1 MANPKSSNGK
11 SKTASNGSGKTPAK
25 SSAAKGLHDL
35 FLDQL
40 KDIYW
45 AEKALT
51 KAIPKMIKNAT
62 SQELKEALTDHL
74 DVTEEQ
80 VSRCEEVF
88 AAVDMKA
95 VAKKCEAMEGLMKE
109 ATDIFESTEAG
120 SVRDAGIICA
130 AQKVEHY
137 EIATYGTLVA
147 WAKQLG
153 ETEAASLLEETL
165 NEEKEADVT
174 LTEIAEAN
182 VNEEAEERDD
192 ENTPTMVK
200 SRKTK

>member
-11 SKTASNGSGKTPAK
+11 SASNGAGKKPAK
-25 SSAAKGLHDL
+25 SNAAKGLHDL
-35 FLDQL
+35 FEDQL

-62 SQELKEALTDHL
+62 SSELKAAFTEHL

-80 VSRCEEVF
+80 VARCEEIF
-88 AAVDMKA
+88 EAIGKKA
-95 VAKKCEAMEGLMKE
+95 TASKCEAMEGLIKE
-109 ATDIFESTEAG
+109 AEEIMESTEPG
-120 SVRDAGIICA
+120 SVRDAGLICA

-147 WAKQLG
+147 WANQLG

-165 NEEKEADVT
+165 NEEKEADVA
-174 LTEIAEAN
+174 LTELAEAN
-182 VNEEAEERDD
+182 INEEAEDAEEEDD
-192 ENTPTMVK
+192 DTPTMTK
-200 SRKTK
+200 SKRTK